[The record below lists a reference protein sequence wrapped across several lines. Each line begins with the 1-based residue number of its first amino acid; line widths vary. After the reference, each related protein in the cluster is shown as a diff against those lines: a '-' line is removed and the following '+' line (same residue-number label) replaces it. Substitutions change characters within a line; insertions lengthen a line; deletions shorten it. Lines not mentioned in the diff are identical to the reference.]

1 MSNRRLHFPKPIYTI
16 LPWIYVGIGVMVM
29 YSLPNAIGYLSGML
43 VITAG
48 VLVFLWRAVA
58 RSDRKR
64 KRKRRLQKGKRRQI
78 P

>member
-1 MSNRRLHFPKPIYTI
+1 MSNRGIHFPKPIYKS
-16 LPWIYVGIGVMVM
+16 LPWIYVGIGMTVM

-43 VITAG
+43 MITAS

-64 KRKRRLQKGKRRQI
+64 RRWTSRRVRVKS
-78 P
+78 

>member
-1 MSNRRLHFPKPIYTI
+1 MNKQGCEMSNRGIYLPKPIYKS

-43 VITAG
+43 MITAG

-58 RSDRKR
+58 RSGR
-64 KRKRRLQKGKRRQI
+64 KRKRRL
-78 P
+78 